1 MVFLQMH
8 NWCNLYPI
16 LEYTWYAFK
25 LYELYM
31 LMQIRRKWITVEW
44 LWAYSDELNMIEHQ
58 NMGIEKSMTT
68 HLQTGWLSLIHNVLG
83 QCTKLLFCWK
93 IFSGKDERD
102 SITSL
107 PLSPLNCPLD
117 RSYTCTPYIVMKFYL
132 FLLEMQLTELYIHL
146 RN

>member
-1 MVFLQMH
+1 MH

-16 LEYTWYAFK
+16 LENTWYAFK

-31 LMQIRRKWITVEW
+31 LKQIRRKWI
-44 LWAYSDELNMIEHQ
+44 YSWMIMSLLRWTEYDQTSKH
-58 NMGIEKSMTT
+58 GYRKIPFRTT

-93 IFSGKDERD
+93 IFSGKDKRD

-107 PLSPLNCPLD
+107 PLSFLNFPLD

-132 FLLEMQLTELYIHL
+132 SLLEMQLTELYIHL